1 MTTALANA
9 WLRSTPDGP
18 AERQV
23 LFGDD
28 FIVERTEAGHAYGRT
43 VKDDYPGCL
52 PVGALGPGR
61 AVSAFVAVRTT
72 WAYAAPDIKSEPL
85 LDLHLTSRLELLD
98 GGTEDWHAFRLGDAT
113 AFVPSRHCR
122 TWGDV
127 FDDPATVARAY
138 LGTPY
143 LWAGNTGFG
152 LDCSGLIQAACLACG
167 FACPADSHQQEV
179 MPGVRLPNDAPLQSG
194 DLIFWKGHVAMAT
207 GPRTMIHA
215 NAHHMMV
222 VEEPIEPAL
231 DRIAAAGTGPVT
243 SRLRPDRT
251 PIRGI

>member
-1 MTTALANA
+1 MKTALANA
-9 WLRSTPDGP
+9 WLRSAPDGP

-98 GGTEDWHAFRLGDAT
+98 GGTRDWHAFRLGDAT

-122 TWGDV
+122 TWGDF
-127 FDDPATVARAY
+127 FDDPATVARVQSNAPDRRPVRAQ
-138 LGTPY
+138 T
-143 LWAGNTGFG
+143 TGDG
-152 LDCSGLIQAACLACG
+152 SGLRG
-167 FACPADSHQQEV
+167 ADPVKRRRDRFFDHHHV
-179 MPGVRLPNDAPLQSG
+179 MGVRMDHCPGSG
-194 DLIFWKGHVAMAT
+194 RHGHVALPEDQVAGLQRRVVRQPHARHELLLVAVGRT
-207 GPRTMIHA
+207 GK
-215 NAHHMMV
+215 
-222 VEEPIEPAL
+222 PAGQAGRL
-231 DRIAAAGTGPVT
+231 DQT
-243 SRLRPDRT
+243 
-251 PIRGI
+251 